1 MLCKLNLP
9 LFYTGISNITF
20 QDNTTLVYRGNG
32 LISRH
37 LTSIVFSIRTR
48 KHNAAVL
55 HAESGPDFV
64 TVSIQD
70 GFLVLE
76 LLSGTSSSSSL
87 SPVIL
92 HSPRP
97 VADGEWH
104 VIELL
109 MDRPWANSSQWIMV
123 PLDEKDARTVSD
135 SMTGNLDFLREGID
149 IMLGGLGP
157 ESDWNLIG
165 CLSNVEIGGIV
176 LPYYGPT
183 EVRFPR
189 TQEEKFNK
197 ISETPVQTGCVGE
210 VVCEPNP
217 CLHGGICDDHFNL
230 FHCFCLPGWGG
241 DRCELNT
248 NTCASNPCQHGYCS
262 VQDLTYSCTCESGYT
277 GTNCEVKVDVCAG
290 HKCANGGTCLHG
302 LNSYSCLCPDRF
314 TGPNCK

>member
-1 MLCKLNLP
+1 MLCKLHLP
-9 LFYTGISNITF
+9 LFYTGISNGIF
-20 QDNTTLVYRGNG
+20 LDNTTLVYRGNG

-55 HAESGPDFV
+55 HAESGTDFV

-76 LLSGTSSSSSL
+76 LLSGAFASSTL
-87 SPVIL
+87 SPVTL

-104 VIELL
+104 VVELL
-109 MDRPWANSSQWIMV
+109 MTNPWANSSQWMMV
-123 PLDEKDARTVSD
+123 PLDEKNETTISD
-135 SMTGNLDFLREGID
+135 SVTGNLDFLREGID
-149 IMLGGLGP
+149 IMLGGLG
-157 ESDWNLIG
+157 ESGWNLIG

-176 LPYYGPT
+176 LPYYSSS

-197 ISETPVQTGCVGE
+197 ISEKPVQTGCVGE
-210 VVCEPNP
+210 MVCEPNP

-262 VQDLTYSCTCESGYT
+262 VQNLTYSCTCESGYT

-290 HKCANGGTCLHG
+290 QKCANGGTCLRG
-302 LNSYSCLCPDRF
+302 LHSHSCLCPQRF